1 VLSYTRAQKPRN
13 EIIVRTASLEF
24 QVLNSIQV
32 FYADLLRKLLGHAV
46 PVPEQVNVQPAGNVS
61 ALDSLRQWINLLD
74 LAITPVMV
82 RDALKA
88 APDRGVACALLQH
101 YAWKGS
107 LADTDRDKTDF
118 VVTYL
123 FRKPPLSG
131 DWSEQDGPSQEAEA
145 PPGKF
150 ELALK
155 EIVSSGENLT
165 LAPEHRQLARE
176 FFFLRQE
183 VDDFRHFDEL
193 MDSGIMQRVRDI
205 KESFGA
211 SFYHPHVLANIASY
225 NAVFGQRVDTLF
237 HDAIR
242 EIKEFAEKVLREGGS
257 IMTRVHGD
265 VTVKQLA
272 DLQESKILGTE
283 YQRSIEYFYRLAR
296 YRKAVDLRKGNG
308 ESTQKL
314 AQQIAAGRAPGTP
327 PEPGGALSP
336 SATAHSDGLEDNKL
350 QAMEESIRN
359 FIRAAG
365 PKTTVP
371 VVPLR
376 HGSLGLLAAETEAF
390 RVEYVFE
397 KSFRADVARS
407 LVRSVSLIG
416 RMLTELADYRSKQQ
430 SAYLWKPHAD
440 SLAYLLRL
448 SQESLEHGQKLVTL
462 AQERGLVDKAK
473 AIGASLERLQEQV
486 KIVADALRS
495 LGAAAQ

>member
-1 VLSYTRAQKPRN
+1 VRKSSSIET
-13 EIIVRTASLEF
+13 IVRTASLEL
-24 QVLNSIQV
+24 QVLNTIQK
-32 FYADLLRKLLGHAV
+32 FYVDLLGKSLGHAV
-46 PVPEQVNVQPAGNVS
+46 PGPAELLSQS
-61 ALDSLRQWINLLD
+61 ADNPGRLDSLRQWINLLD
-74 LAITPVMV
+74 LAITAVMV

-88 APDRGVACALLQH
+88 APSREIACALLQH

-107 LADTDRDKTDF
+107 QADTDRDKTDF
-118 VVTYL
+118 IVTFL
-123 FRKPPLSG
+123 FRKPPQPG
-131 DWSEQDGPSQEAEA
+131 DWSEQDGPSQDLEA

-155 EIVSSGENLT
+155 EIVSSGET
-165 LAPEHRQLARE
+165 VELAPEHRQLARE

-183 VDDFRHFDEL
+183 VEDFRHFDEL

-205 KESFGA
+205 KESFGR
-211 SFYHPHVLANIASY
+211 SFYLPHVLASIASY
-225 NAVFGQRVDTLF
+225 NAVFGQRFDTLF
-237 HDAIR
+237 HAAGK

-272 DLQESKILGTE
+272 DLQESKLLGTE
-283 YQRSIEYFYRLAR
+283 YQRSMEYFYRLAR
-296 YRKAVDLRKGNG
+296 YKKAVDSRKGDG
-308 ESTQKL
+308 HASQKL
-314 AQQIAAGRAPGTP
+314 TAQQVAAATRPAGAVGNSS
-327 PEPGGALSP
+327 GALSA
-336 SATAHSDGLEDNKL
+336 STIAHADGLEDNKL

-376 HGSLGLLAAETEAF
+376 HGTLSLLAAETEAF

-416 RMLTELADYRSKQQ
+416 RMLTELADYRSKQH

-448 SQESLEHGQKLVTL
+448 SQESLERGQQLITL
-462 AQERGLVDKAK
+462 AQERGLVDKSK
-473 AIGASLERLQEQV
+473 AISASLERLQEQV
-486 KIVADALRS
+486 QIVADALRS
-495 LGAAAQ
+495 LGATAQ